1 MHVQGELP
9 NVGFL
14 VELDSTL
21 VAGEEPDLSATLGL
35 DDTGVS
41 FVAASSGL
49 HSRQTGDF
57 NLDETLPA
65 DLPDPLMSSSPVRPL
80 GANSDAAKVAEET
93 ATAEADFW
101 DGRLDV
107 VVGEVAPAV
116 DTSVAAPL
124 DETAQPATT
133 TAVAELENGKS

>member
-1 MHVQGELP
+1 MQVKGDLP
-9 NVGFL
+9 KVGFL

-57 NLDETLPA
+57 NLDETLPS
-65 DLPDPLMSSSPVRPL
+65 DLPDPLMSSSPVRPC
-80 GANSDAAKVAEET
+80 
-93 ATAEADFW
+93 
-101 DGRLDV
+101 
-107 VVGEVAPAV
+107 
-116 DTSVAAPL
+116 
-124 DETAQPATT
+124 AQ
-133 TAVAELENGKS
+133 LENGKS

>member
-35 DDTGVS
+35 DDTGIS

-57 NLDETLPA
+57 TLDETLPS
-65 DLPDPLMSSSPVRPL
+65 DPDALMSSSPVRPL
-80 GANSDAAKVAEET
+80 GANSEGSRVTAET
-93 ATAEADFW
+93 ATAEAAFW
-101 DGRLDV
+101 DGQLDV
-107 VVGEVAPAV
+107 VAGDVAPAA